1 MSPGKKCGWRT
12 VEKWGGKKSA
22 CASRARAGRRT
33 CLDWGFGV
41 LSRPTVCCG
50 KRLSYLLGHENIE
63 LNGPFS
69 IAMLHYQ
76 RVFRFPVSLL
86 LYLSAQYQLPVRCI
100 RPQDFY
106 PTSWKTTD
114 QTWDFWDGTDAW
126 TQWASYS
133 CYSRKIA
140 HGGDLQCGND
150 WTCESNLCSGPG
162 YALRGVTVLAV
173 ARGKWVIYNGR
184 PLNFGTTGCANLVIY
199 RITCYR

>member
-1 MSPGKKCGWRT
+1 

-50 KRLSYLLGHENIE
+50 KRLSFLLGHENWTQWAIFHRYVKLPE
-63 LNGPFS
+63 DIQVSGVPF
-69 IAMLHYQ
+69 AVPQ
-76 RVFRFPVSLL
+76 CPVSATRCL
-86 LYLSAQYQLPVRCI
+86 VRCI

-106 PTSWKTTD
+106 PTSWKP
-114 QTWDFWDGTDAW
+114 QIKPGTFGMAPMLELNGPA
-126 TQWASYS
+126 TAGRSPTVAIFNVAMIGHVNPTFALVQ
-133 CYSRKIA
+133 
-140 HGGDLQCGND
+140 D
-150 WTCESNLCSGPG
+150 W
-162 YALRGVTVLAV
+162 YALRGVTLLGV

-199 RITCYR
+199 RITWYR